1 MQSTKLKM
9 LLENAMLATIYALL
23 TVVISPLSYGGIQM
37 RLSEILLFCAF
48 YRSHDIPGLVLGC
61 LIANLF
67 SPMGLPDVI
76 FGSFATLVAC
86 LGMWKLHNLYLAAV
100 AASLVNG
107 LIVGLELHW
116 ILGLPFWISLAEV
129 AIGEGIVLWIGA
141 MIFQKIGQR
150 LFR

>member
-1 MQSTKLKM
+1 
-9 LLENAMLATIYALL
+9 
-23 TVVISPLSYGGIQM
+23 
-37 RLSEILLFCAF
+37 
-48 YRSHDIPGLVLGC
+48 
-61 LIANLF
+61 
-67 SPMGLPDVI
+67 
-76 FGSFATLVAC
+76 
-86 LGMWKLHNLYLAAV
+86 MWKLHNLYLAAV